1 MIVSVMQEAYVVLPG
16 GVLSDPWLM
25 EAALATAVI
34 ETPLFWLC
42 GFRQPRE
49 FAWFFLVNLI
59 SNLLLN
65 SFIGENFGVLPD
77 SVSVLLG
84 EIFVLALEFA
94 LCGYVIEGRERGKL
108 LRVLLLTN
116 TVSFLTGVLY
126 FWWE

>member
-1 MIVSVMQEAYVVLPG
+1 MIVSVVPESVALPG
-16 GVLSDPWLM
+16 SILSAPWLM

-42 GFRQPRE
+42 GFRRLRE
-49 FAWFFLVNLI
+49 SAWFFLVNLI

-65 SFIGENFGVLPD
+65 EFLGENLDTVSD
-77 SVSVLLG
+77 SVAVLLG
-84 EIFVLALEFA
+84 ELLVLALEFA
-94 LCGYVIEGRERGKL
+94 LCDYVIKEKERGKL